1 MSMKQFIWGGM
12 FVGSG
17 IGGFLPILWG
27 DSALSFSA
35 IVLTFVGGVV
45 GIWIGYML
53 GRQMGA

>member
-1 MSMKQFIWGGM
+1 M